1 MVQEIQKKL
10 KINPVRELQW
20 IRSLIRF
27 LSTEIASVVPVGLH
41 HSPSAHSHSTDRYAL
56 LMRGIIYRDLGI
68 SVEGGLPF

>member
-27 LSTEIASVVPVGLH
+27 LSTEIASVVLVGLH